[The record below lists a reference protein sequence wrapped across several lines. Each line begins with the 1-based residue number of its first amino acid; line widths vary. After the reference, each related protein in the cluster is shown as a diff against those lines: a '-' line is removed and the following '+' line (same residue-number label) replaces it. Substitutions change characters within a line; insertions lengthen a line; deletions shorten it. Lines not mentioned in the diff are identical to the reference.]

1 MTLSSPTD
9 SHRDQTDVPISEQTV
24 QQSLARERPQD
35 RHVAYVV
42 EAGANVRAR
51 QVGGRHVGATGPGL
65 ALGRGA
71 GGVGFAVGVPKCRYH
86 VTVL

>member
-1 MTLSSPTD
+1 MTVSSPTG
-9 SHRDQTDVPISEQTV
+9 SHLWLDSEQTA
-24 QQSLARERPQD
+24 QPSLTRERPQD

-42 EAGANVRAR
+42 EAGANARAR

>member
-1 MTLSSPTD
+1 MTGEHLWLD
-9 SHRDQTDVPISEQTV
+9 SEQTV
-24 QQSLARERPQD
+24 QPSLTRERPQD

-42 EAGANVRAR
+42 EAGANMRGR

-71 GGVGFAVGVPKCRYH
+71 GGVGFAARGVGYCPK
-86 VTVL
+86 LS